1 MEIYELNY
9 RWLLYFFS
17 LYTTDPNSGILSPAI
32 IHGRIIQFIIHK
44 QHYIVYIITI
54 RRIMNII
61 YTSRLQY
68 QPTIYIYI
76 YYITYIYIYI
86 YIYMCVLL
94 RRCITCMS
102 GVTMIIILQNFMC
115 MSTCILL
122 YYTFEANKF
131 VILIPK
137 TSKYV
142 SCWRYNDNKTT
153 HNNIVIRVWD
163 L

>member
-1 MEIYELNY
+1 M
-9 RWLLYFFS
+9 
-17 LYTTDPNSGILSPAI
+17 LSPAI

-61 YTSRLQY
+61 LYTSRLQY
-68 QPTIYIYI
+68 QRTIYIYI
-76 YYITYIYIYI
+76 YYITYVCV
-86 YIYMCVLL
+86 CVLL
-94 RRCITCMS
+94 RRCITCIS
-102 GVTMIIILQNFMC
+102 GVTMIIIILQNFMC
-115 MSTCILL
+115 MSICILL

-131 VILIPK
+131 VILILK